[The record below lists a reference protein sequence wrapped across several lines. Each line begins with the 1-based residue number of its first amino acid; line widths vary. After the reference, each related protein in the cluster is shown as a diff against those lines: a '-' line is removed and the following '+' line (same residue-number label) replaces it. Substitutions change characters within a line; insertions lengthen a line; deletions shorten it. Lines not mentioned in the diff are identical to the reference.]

1 MELIFAM
8 GFTYI
13 FHRSIISLYMFLVVL
28 FIGTMALTAQDKK
41 AGLKHDKEKIE
52 EEIQFNT
59 KLLSET
65 KQSKKVS
72 LNQLI
77 LLRDQIKNRENLIQ
91 TMNAQLYQVNKQI
104 DLNNELLGDLRQ
116 DLNKLK
122 QDYADMIYF
131 AYKNRN
137 AYTRLMFLFAATDF
151 NQAYKR
157 LKYYQQYSSYRKTQA
172 GLIEETRQEITG
184 TQEELLNHKK
194 EKLQLLEAL
203 KSETNQLNLEKD
215 RKNNTIQNLTK
226 KEKELLKTI
235 REKEKAAKKLQKEI
249 EKIIA
254 EEIRLAA
261 EKSGTTKSSGFS
273 LTPEEMQLSNNFA
286 VNKGKLPWPLERGII
301 SSTFGE
307 HAHPVLKNVKTKN
320 NGIDILTDKSARARA
335 VFSGE
340 VTRVI
345 SIPNYNYVVMIRHG
359 EYLTVY
365 SNLVEVYVKKGDK
378 IETKQEVG
386 VIHTDNMEMKTELH
400 FELWKGKTLLNPA
413 NWIAGKK

>member
-1 MELIFAM
+1 M
-8 GFTYI
+8 T
-13 FHRSIISLYMFLVVL
+13 
-28 FIGTMALTAQDKK
+28 
-41 AGLKHDKEKIE
+41 KI
-52 EEIQFNT
+52 N
-59 KLLSET
+59 SNP
-65 KQSKKVS
+65 KKVS

-77 LLRDQIKNRENLIQ
+77 LLRDQIKNREKLIQ
-91 TMNAQLYQVNKQI
+91 TMNAQLIQVNKQI
-104 DLNNELLGDLRQ
+104 DLNNELLKDLQQ

-203 KSETNQLNLEKD
+203 KGETNQLNLEKD
-215 RKNNTIQNLTK
+215 KKNNTIQNLTK

-320 NGIDILTDKSARARA
+320 NGIDILTDKSAKARA

-345 SIPNYNYVVMIRHG
+345 SIPNYNFVVMIRHG

-386 VIHTDNMEMKTELH
+386 IIHTDNTEMKTELH

-413 NWIAGKK
+413 NWLAGKK

>member
-1 MELIFAM
+1 
-8 GFTYI
+8 
-13 FHRSIISLYMFLVVL
+13 MFLVVL

>member
-1 MELIFAM
+1 MRFSSNSFNLFFVFCVAVLIV
-8 GFTYI
+8 FTY
-13 FHRSIISLYMFLVVL
+13 
-28 FIGTMALTAQDKK
+28 TLTAQNKKSLLTQDKN
-41 AGLKHDKEKIE
+41 KIE

-59 KLLSET
+59 KLLDET
-65 KQSKKVS
+65 KKSKKAS

-77 LLRDQIKNRENLIQ
+77 LLKDQIKNRKNLIN
-91 TMNAQLYQVNKQI
+91 TLNAQLNQVNNQI
-104 DLNNELLGDLRQ
+104 DLNNELLKKLQQ
-116 DLNKLK
+116 DLSKLK
-122 QDYADMIYF
+122 QDYAEMIYY

-137 AYTRLMFLFAATDF
+137 AYHRLMFLFSAEDF

-157 LKYYQQYSSYRKTQA
+157 LKYYQQYASFRKTQA
-172 GLIEETRQEITG
+172 SLIEDTKLDIST
-184 TQEELLNHKK
+184 TQEELLVHKK
-194 EKLQLLEAL
+194 EKLELLSSV
-203 KSETNQLNLEKD
+203 KNETSQLNQEKNK
-215 RKNNTIQNLTK
+215 KNEAIQSLTK
-226 KEKELLKTI
+226 KEKDLLKTI
-235 REKEKAAKKLQKEI
+235 KAKEKAAKKLQKEI

-261 EKSGTTKSSGFS
+261 EKKGTTKSSGFS
-273 LTPEEMQLSNNFA
+273 LTPEELQLSENFA
-286 VNKGKLPWPLERGII
+286 ANKGKLPWPLERGIV

-320 NGIDILTDKSARARA
+320 NGIDILTDKSAKARA
-335 VFSGE
+335 VFGGE

-365 SNLVEVYVKKGDK
+365 SNLVEVFVKKGDK

-386 VIHTDNMEMKTELH
+386 VIHTNNTELKTELH

-413 NWIAGKK
+413 SWIAKKK

>member
-1 MELIFAM
+1 MRFSSNSFNLFFVFCVAVLIV
-8 GFTYI
+8 FTY
-13 FHRSIISLYMFLVVL
+13 
-28 FIGTMALTAQDKK
+28 TLTAQNKKSLLTQDKN
-41 AGLKHDKEKIE
+41 KIE

-59 KLLSET
+59 KLLDET
-65 KQSKKVS
+65 KKSKKAS

-77 LLRDQIKNRENLIQ
+77 LLKDQIKNRKNLIN
-91 TMNAQLYQVNKQI
+91 TLNAQLNQVNNQI
-104 DLNNELLGDLRQ
+104 DLNNELLKKLQQ
-116 DLNKLK
+116 DLSKLK
-122 QDYADMIYF
+122 QDYAEMIYY

-137 AYTRLMFLFAATDF
+137 AYHRLMFLFSAEDF

-157 LKYYQQYSSYRKTQA
+157 LKYYQQYASFRKTQA
-172 GLIEETRQEITG
+172 SLIEDTKLDIST
-184 TQEELLNHKK
+184 TQEELLVHKK
-194 EKLQLLEAL
+194 EKLELLSSV
-203 KSETNQLNLEKD
+203 KNETSQLNQEKN
-215 RKNNTIQNLTK
+215 RKNEAIQSLTK
-226 KEKELLKTI
+226 KEKDLLKTI
-235 REKEKAAKKLQKEI
+235 KAKEKAAKKLQKEI

-261 EKSGTTKSSGFS
+261 EKKGTTKSSGFS
-273 LTPEEMQLSNNFA
+273 LTPEELQLSENFA
-286 VNKGKLPWPLERGII
+286 ANKGKLPWPLERGIV

-320 NGIDILTDKSARARA
+320 NGIDILTDKSAKARA
-335 VFSGE
+335 IFGGE

-365 SNLVEVYVKKGDK
+365 SNLVEVFVKKGDK

-386 VIHTDNMEMKTELH
+386 VIHTDNTELKTELH

-413 NWIAGKK
+413 SWIAKKK

>member
-1 MELIFAM
+1 MKISSKYFSFSSVFFLIILLVYA
-8 GFTYI
+8 
-13 FHRSIISLYMFLVVL
+13 SSL
-28 FIGTMALTAQDKK
+28 IAQDKK
-41 AGLKHDKEKIE
+41 SLLTNDKKKIE

-59 KLLSET
+59 RLLDET
-65 KQSKKVS
+65 KKSKNAS

-77 LLRDQIKNRENLIQ
+77 LLKDQINNRENLIN
-91 TMNAQLYQVNKQI
+91 TLNAQLNQVNNQI
-104 DLNNELLGDLRQ
+104 DLNNELLRELQ
-116 DLNKLK
+116 MDLNKLK
-122 QDYADMIYF
+122 QDYADMIYY

-137 AYTRLMFLFAATDF
+137 AYHRLMFIFAAENF

-157 LKYYQQYSSYRKTQA
+157 LKYYQQYASFRKTQA
-172 GLIEETRQEITG
+172 SLIEDTKFQITS
-184 TQEELLNHKK
+184 TQEVLLGHKK
-194 EKLQLLEAL
+194 EKLELLNSV
-203 KSETNQLNLEKD
+203 KNETQQLNQEKNK
-215 RKNNTIQNLTK
+215 KNIAIQELTK

-235 REKEKAAKKLQKEI
+235 KEKEKAAKKLQKEI

-261 EKSGTTKSSGFS
+261 DKKGTTKSSGFS
-273 LTPEEMQLSNNFA
+273 LTPEELLLSENFA
-286 VNKGKLPWPLERGII
+286 ANKGKLPWPLERGII

-320 NGIDILTDKSARARA
+320 NGIDILTDNSAKARA
-335 VFSGE
+335 VFNGE

-365 SNLVEVYVKKGDK
+365 SNLVEVFVKKGDK
-378 IETKQEVG
+378 VETKQEVG
-386 VIHTDNMEMKTELH
+386 VIHTDNTESKTELH

-413 NWIAGKK
+413 SWIAVKK